1 MCRELLLSQ
10 KVKVAIQLKLSWDIN
25 VLFIIPTN
33 VHFQLLRNVSSKR
46 TWWRCVELLQTFVRS
61 WEKEGKKN
69 KWNMMFMCNRIWIW
83 YMFSHMW
90 ILSTSGMLWTEKLYF
105 FPWLMMARMVN
116 SLGVLTLNTY
126 SLWGF
131 DSYQNH
137 FSRNFFSFFL
147 YEAKMEI
154 GNGFVCLSYLLREE
168 GDGSSWR
175 RNYCFTSTW
184 FMAHI

>member
-1 MCRELLLSQ
+1 
-10 KVKVAIQLKLSWDIN
+10 
-25 VLFIIPTN
+25 
-33 VHFQLLRNVSSKR
+33 
-46 TWWRCVELLQTFVRS
+46 
-61 WEKEGKKN
+61 
-69 KWNMMFMCNRIWIW
+69 MFMCNRIWIW

-137 FSRNFFSFFL
+137 FSRNFSPLFPVRG
-147 YEAKMEI
+147 EN
-154 GNGFVCLSYLLREE
+154 GNRKWICLSVLFAEGGRRWQLVKEKLLFHINLIHGSHLILLRVSIFAF
-168 GDGSSWR
+168 SSPFLCSSYR
-175 RNYCFTSTW
+175 CMLAHTQHPCFFFAECLKKIPHPLIFVYQAVSPLRFSSSSSTSKLV
-184 FMAHI
+184 AA